1 MRLRGRRLIY
11 ATVVIERRRLFLW
24 ARRIQHERLQEPARR
39 RLVQQQRLDFP
50 AQFLVVAAGALKKG
64 RAVSLIDLTCVLIQA
79 FDLTPPI

>member
-1 MRLRGRRLIY
+1 MRLRRRRLIY
-11 ATVVIERRRLFLW
+11 ATVVLEWRRLFLW
-24 ARRIQHERLQEPARR
+24 ARIQHQRLQEPARC

-64 RAVSLIDLTCVLIQA
+64 RAVSLIDLTCALIQT